1 MSAAVQEEPQ
11 DTLTIGQ
18 VSALTGLSTHTL
30 RFYEQEGLLAPVRR
44 DAAGRR
50 VFVQQEVEWLRVCMK
65 LRSSGMP
72 LPEIHRYA
80 QLARQGAGNEAE
92 RLEILRRHEER
103 VRQQVADLQE
113 ALDVIHHKVEIY
125 LEHLA
130 AGTADQL
137 WLDGPECTLETNP
150 SSAAAPRAV
159 SSRVGRSHQRSPRG
173 SESTSGT
180 GFTRPGGGT

>member
-1 MSAAVQEEPQ
+1 MTMTTAAQDELQ

-30 RFYEQEGLLAPVRR
+30 RFYEQEGLLAPVQR

-50 VFVQQEVEWLRVCMK
+50 VFVQQEVGWLRVCTK

-72 LPEIHRYA
+72 LPEIRRYA
-80 QLARQGAGNEAE
+80 QLAREGAGNEEE

-113 ALDVIHHKVEIY
+113 ALDIIHWKVEIY

-130 AGTADQL
+130 ADTADRL
-137 WLDGPECTLETNP
+137 WLDGPGCAAENDP
-150 SSAAAPRAV
+150 FSAATPRTV
-159 SSRVGRSHQRSPRG
+159 SG
-173 SESTSGT
+173 
-180 GFTRPGGGT
+180 